1 MIVKK
6 SGGLVGIVAGKTAIS
21 SVGKGN
27 GLKYRGYDIYNL
39 SEQCQFEEVAYLLIH
54 GELPA
59 VNQLNSFRDEIVSGR
74 SIPAPLKTILQNI
87 PKDTHPMDVLRTVV
101 SFLGCLEPENEDFS
115 NQTNI
120 AARLLGILPSTLL
133 YWHHFNTSG
142 DEIDCIS
149 NDQTVAG
156 HFLNM
161 LNRSTPEVQHVKA
174 MNKSL
179 ILYAEHE
186 FNASTF
192 AARTTA
198 STLSEFYSCITTG
211 IGVLRGPLHGG
222 ANEAA
227 MELIS
232 KFSNPQSAIEGLKE
246 MLLNK
251 EKIMGF
257 GHRVYQNGDPRNI
270 VIKNLSHSLSIG
282 HSESILFEISE
293 VIENVMLMEKG
304 IFPNLDFYSASAYYF
319 MGIPTSFFTPIFVF
333 ARTAGWAAHIIE
345 QRSENKL
352 IRPGAE
358 YTGPDNREFIPIS
371 ERVH

>member
-6 SGGLVGIVAGKTAIS
+6 SGGLAGVIAGKTAIS

-27 GLKYRGYDIYNL
+27 GLKYRGYDIYDL
-39 SEQCQFEEVAYLLIH
+39 SEHCQFEEVAYLLIH

-59 VNQLNSFRDEIVSGR
+59 ANQLNQFRDRIIAGR
-74 SIPAPLKTILQNI
+74 LIPDALKTALQSIPRTA
-87 PKDTHPMDVLRTVV
+87 HPMDVLRTAV
-101 SFLGCLEPENEDFS
+101 SFLGCLEPEKEDFS
-115 NQTNI
+115 NQADI
-120 AARLLGILPSTLL
+120 ATRLLGILPSTLL
-133 YWHHFNTSG
+133 YWYHFANSG
-142 DEIDCIS
+142 IEINCCTRKESI
-149 NDQTVAG
+149 AG
-156 HFLNM
+156 HFLHLLKRGAVNT
-161 LNRSTPEVQHVKA
+161 NHVTA

-192 AARTTA
+192 ASRITA
-198 STLSEFYSCITTG
+198 STLSEFYSCIATG

-232 KFSNPQSAIEGLKE
+232 KFDSPQDAIQGLKD
-246 MLLNK
+246 MLIKK

-270 VIKNLSHSLSIG
+270 VIKSLSHSLSID
-282 HSESILFEISE
+282 HPEAKLYEISE

-304 IFPNLDFYSASAYYF
+304 IYPNLDFYSASAYHF

-333 ARTAGWAAHIIE
+333 SRTAGWAAHVME
-345 QRSENKL
+345 QRVDNKL

-358 YTGPDNREFIPIS
+358 YTGPGNREFIALS
-371 ERVH
+371 ERMH

>member
-1 MIVKK
+1 MIIKK
-6 SGGLVGIVAGKTAIS
+6 SGGLAGIIAGETAIS

-27 GLKYRGYDIYNL
+27 GLKYRGYDIYDL
-39 SEQCQFEEVAYLLIH
+39 SEHAQFEEVAYLLIH

-59 VNQLNSFRDEIVSGR
+59 AKQLDNFRNQIISGR
-74 SIPAPLKTILQNI
+74 TIPQALKTVLKSIPEDA
-87 PKDTHPMDVLRTVV
+87 HPMDVLRTAV
-101 SFLGCLEPENEDFS
+101 SFLGCSEPEMEDFS
-115 NQTNI
+115 NQTKI
-120 AARLLGILPSTLL
+120 ATRLLGILPSALL
-133 YWHHFNTSG
+133 YWYHFHKNSI
-142 DEIDCIS
+142 EIDCTSSEESI
-149 NDQTVAG
+149 AG
-156 HFLNM
+156 HFLHM
-161 LNRSTPEVQHVKA
+161 LNKIRPIEKHVTA

-198 STLSEFYSCITTG
+198 STLSDFYSCISTG

-227 MELIS
+227 MELIK
-232 KFSNPQSAIEGLKE
+232 KFDSPNNAREGLRI
-246 MLLNK
+246 MLQNK

-270 VIKNLSHSLSIG
+270 VIKNLSHGLSLE
-282 HSESILFEISE
+282 HPEAALYEISE
-293 VIENVMLMEKG
+293 VIENTMLMEKG
-304 IFPNLDFYSASAYYF
+304 IFPNLDFYSASAYHF

-333 ARTAGWAAHIIE
+333 ARTAGWAAHIME
-345 QRSENKL
+345 QRSQNKL

-358 YTGPDNREFIPIS
+358 YTGPDNREFIPLS